1 MRDWRGIKAAIGD
14 RVFYVRMTPPTGRW
28 HQTLPSLPS
37 AATGDISVSVI
48 LPPFHWRSRE
58 HPLVAVAGLDMEQRL
73 AAPAAQVL
81 LTARVVWRSDQRLPL
96 TFGKCQAQF
105 SLCRLR
111 QGPGP
116 GRQAVSLRCHE
127 ISHQAQQRPG
137 ELNNF
142 RVLGPG
148 LRP

>member
-1 MRDWRGIKAAIGD
+1 MASPKIRRQPEKVMRDWRGIKAAIGD

-73 AAPAAQVL
+73 AAPTAA
-81 LTARVVWRSDQRLPL
+81 
-96 TFGKCQAQF
+96 G
-105 SLCRLR
+105 SLD
-111 QGPGP
+111 GAG
-116 GRQAVSLRCHE
+116 GMAV
-127 ISHQAQQRPG
+127 
-137 ELNNF
+137 
-142 RVLGPG
+142 
-148 LRP
+148 